1 MFAVTAWQKRLAA
14 AANFRRSTT
23 LYSDVVRNSRFNAL

>member
-14 AANFRRSTT
+14 AANFRRSTGPT
-23 LYSDVVRNSRFNAL
+23 FDVDRNSRFNDL